1 MITLGK
7 NAIIWM
13 AKYNPSSIL
22 KMAHIMLVVFQ
33 MTNKKAEV
41 RYSMLVAANCLLMG
55 DGKMANTLANYQKME
70 KNQTEKENLYG
81 LMVKNIQVD
90 GKMAK

>member
-1 MITLGK
+1 
-7 NAIIWM
+7 
-13 AKYNPSSIL
+13 
-22 KMAHIMLVVFQ
+22 MAHIMLVVFQ

-70 KNQTEKENLYG
+70 NRTEKESYH
-81 LMVKNIQVD
+81 Q
-90 GKMAK
+90 KMASQFTKATG